1 MRIIFMGTPDFAVPC
16 LQKLIDAGHD
26 ICGVFTQPDKPKGR
40 GYTLMPP
47 PVKELAL
54 QHGLTVYQPT
64 TLRDDEV
71 QQLIADLQPELIVVV
86 AYGKLLSKAVLDIPP
101 RGCVNVHG
109 SLLPKYRGAAPI
121 QWTVLN
127 GDAIAGVTTMF
138 MGEGLDTG
146 DMLLKAETPVG
157 ENETSGELFER
168 LCHLGADLIIDTIE
182 ALKDETITPIPQNEE
197 EASYAS
203 MLSKKDSPIDWN
215 KTAQQVHNQ
224 VRGLSP
230 WPVANTVYHGK
241 QLKIHQTLVA
251 SKEHGNPGDIIEK
264 NNKFFVCC
272 GDGAVELVTVQYE
285 GGKRMS
291 ARDFFRGRPL
301 KENENLLTQ

>member
-1 MRIIFMGTPDFAVPC
+1 M
-16 LQKLIDAGHD
+16 
-26 ICGVFTQPDKPKGR
+26 
-40 GYTLMPP
+40 
-47 PVKELAL
+47 
-54 QHGLTVYQPT
+54 
-64 TLRDDEV
+64 
-71 QQLIADLQPELIVVV
+71 
-86 AYGKLLSKAVLDIPP
+86 
-101 RGCVNVHG
+101 
-109 SLLPKYRGAAPI
+109 
-121 QWTVLN
+121 
-127 GDAIAGVTTMF
+127 
-138 MGEGLDTG
+138 
-146 DMLLKAETPVG
+146 G

-168 LCHLGADLIIDTIE
+168 LCHLGADLLIDTIE

-215 KTAQQVHNQ
+215 KTASEVDCF
-224 VRGLSP
+224 VRGLRP
-230 WPVANTVYHGK
+230 WPTSFTILNVYHGK